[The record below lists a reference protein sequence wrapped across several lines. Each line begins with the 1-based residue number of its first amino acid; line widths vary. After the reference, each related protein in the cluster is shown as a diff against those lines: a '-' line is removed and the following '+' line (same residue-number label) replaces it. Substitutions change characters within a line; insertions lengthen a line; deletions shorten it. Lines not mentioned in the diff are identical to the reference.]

1 VAKSFFGL
9 PPEAEMDEET
19 VWNTLHPDDRE
30 GVMRRMEEIIQTPPD
45 DGYSLEYRT
54 AGLGDGKPRWI
65 GRAG

>member
-1 VAKSFFGL
+1 
-9 PPEAEMDEET
+9 MDEET